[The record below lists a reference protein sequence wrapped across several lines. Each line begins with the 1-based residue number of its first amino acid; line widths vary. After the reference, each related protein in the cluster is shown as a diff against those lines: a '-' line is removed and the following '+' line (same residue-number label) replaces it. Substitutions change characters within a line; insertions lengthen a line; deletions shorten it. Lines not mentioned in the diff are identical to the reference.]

1 MFSLPYIRDVE
12 LTNEF
17 FEPDPEFSLEDF
29 SRQAFGVFH
38 EEPFDV
44 AWRFSPRAA
53 PDAREFVF
61 HPDQVTE
68 EQEDGSLIVRFHAGG
83 ANFRL
88 WLIASVS
95 SAARN
100 VRSTPDNGH

>member
-1 MFSLPYIRDVE
+1 M
-12 LTNEF
+12 
-17 FEPDPEFSLEDF
+17 
-29 SRQAFGVFH
+29 FH

-61 HPDQVTE
+61 HPYQVTE

-88 WLIASVS
+88 WLRVRMGGRVRVRPLSCCKRTFDTRRQL
-95 SAARN
+95 SA
-100 VRSTPDNGH
+100 